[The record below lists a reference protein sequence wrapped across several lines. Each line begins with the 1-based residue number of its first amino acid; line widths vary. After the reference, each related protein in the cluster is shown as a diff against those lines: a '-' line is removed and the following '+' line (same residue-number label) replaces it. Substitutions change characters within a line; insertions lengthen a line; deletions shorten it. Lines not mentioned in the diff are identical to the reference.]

1 MIKFS
6 FSKFL
11 NPRVLIGE
19 LNKMPPLHTQIMDLI
34 YPESVQVNHP
44 FSTIGY
50 EDLPQAI
57 KNIPLV
63 SRGSSSYALPLDG
76 QKLRF
81 IEPQNLTPS
90 HFVSAKAINDIRG
103 LDDTSQQQYLNN
115 KADLLRRATR
125 ASKEAMS
132 IQSLDGKITY
142 DLRNA
147 DGVIEKYTVD
157 FGSILTAIISTKWDA
172 NGAKASAIIKDIG
185 NIITK
190 IKQKSNA
197 TRFIGLIGWDV
208 FAAITD
214 LINNASTK
222 LPIEAGTDS
231 ITLPGCTLY
240 VTSASYYD
248 WQSKTNVP
256 AVAAKKIKII
266 GVDDGF
272 RFYNCA
278 LDSVAEGF
286 AAVPFAIR
294 EVLEDDP
301 EGIKLIGQSRP
312 MPIPNVNAICEAT
325 VLS

>member
-1 MIKFS
+1 MIKYS

-90 HFVSAKAINDIRG
+90 HFVSAKAINDIRN
-103 LDDTSQQQYLNN
+103 LDTTSQQQYLNN

-125 ASKEAMS
+125 ASKEAMA
-132 IQSLDGKITY
+132 IQSLDGKLTY

-147 DGVIEKYTVD
+147 DGAIEKYTVD
-157 FGSILTAIISTKWDA
+157 FGSILTATISIKWDA

-185 NIITK
+185 NMITK

-272 RFYNCA
+272 RFYNCS
-278 LDSVAEGF
+278 LDSVEEGF

-294 EVLEDDP
+294 EVIEQDP

-312 MPIPNVNAICEAT
+312 MPIPNVNAICEAA
-325 VLS
+325 VLQ